1 MKRFLSLAVLG
12 AAFMAMAA
20 WAQAPLGKE
29 TPASLPER
37 ANADS
42 RAAGREAVRKEREAI
57 AQTLRQSEAACY
69 QRFAVEDCLRK
80 ARRHARDAQAVLRQ
94 RESVWDEAERQERA
108 AQRLEDIQQRQ
119 NTRTAPVP
127 AQPAVTTNRVDTNA
141 DGDAQAGQRAR
152 HQVQRQ
158 QAARQAQ
165 VQRGQAARQQ
175 AERERLRSAERM
187 QTASDRKAR
196 VQKRQAEDAA
206 KGMKPAAPLP
216 P

>member
-1 MKRFLSLAVLG
+1 M
-12 AAFMAMAA
+12 
-20 WAQAPLGKE
+20 
-29 TPASLPER
+29 
-37 ANADS
+37 
-42 RAAGREAVRKEREAI
+42 
-57 AQTLRQSEAACY
+57 
-69 QRFAVEDCLRK
+69 
-80 ARRHARDAQAVLRQ
+80 
-94 RESVWDEAERQERA
+94 WDEAERQERA

-187 QTASDRKAR
+187 QTALDRKAR

-206 KGMKPAAPLP
+206 KGKKPAAPLP